1 MAATISSRRP
11 KLSLHISAQPPTAL
25 RPIQQK
31 PKPVLTVPISAVR
44 SSRPCYRDLSD
55 SEEDAKF
62 WSGEEVSSA
71 TSSEDECIMTNYH
84 SKPSNGSTVVLPSPT
99 CTSPF
104 LPPASGMKFPTSQR
118 PGLTKLRLVTALP
131 PTASPAVGPNSHH
144 KLSLAI
150 PPPLPR
156 RLGVLPSPI
165 SPITS
170 SYPATLRKSCLSSSV
185 KPRKSVTFSSQPDVI
200 ISTSKYTLA
209 NSDLLEYLSSE
220 ECSEGELAEAWGM
233 TLEEGR
239 MLGMPRGA
247 VDRRERKWIGLIN
260 SFMKN
265 KNSEEDDE

>member
-1 MAATISSRRP
+1 MAATVSSRRP
-11 KLSLHISAQPPTAL
+11 KLSLHISAQPSTIL
-25 RPIQQK
+25 QPIQQK
-31 PKPVLTVPISAVR
+31 PKPVLAVPISAVK
-44 SSRPCYRDLSD
+44 SSRPCYSDLSD

-71 TSSEDECIMTNYH
+71 TSSEDEDIMSYH
-84 SKPSNGSTVVLPSPT
+84 LKPSNGSTVVLPSPT

-104 LPPASGMKFPTSQR
+104 LPPASGMKFPTSSQR

-131 PTASPAVGPNSHH
+131 STASPVVGPNSRQ

-165 SPITS
+165 SPITAHAV
-170 SYPATLRKSCLSSSV
+170 PLRKSCLSSSL
-185 KPRKSVTFSSQPDVI
+185 KPRKSVAFSSQPDVI

-220 ECSEGELAEAWGM
+220 ECSEEELAETWGM

-247 VDRRERKWIGLIN
+247 MDRRERKWIGLIN
-260 SFMKN
+260 SFMK
-265 KNSEEDDE
+265 KKSEEDDE